1 MTDGRLP
8 DEQGDWPVPDLA
20 DTELAPFW
28 AATAQGRLLVQRC
41 EACGARRWPPRA
53 ACAACD
59 AQPARLGWAEVSGA
73 GRVYTWTE
81 VHRSP
86 LPHFRLLVPYTV
98 ALVELHDDPRLRM
111 LGLLDRGPQPG
122 DLVTVGMP
130 VRVHFR
136 NVAAGVYLPTWQP
149 GQ

>member
-1 MTDGRLP
+1 
-8 DEQGDWPVPDLA
+8 
-20 DTELAPFW
+20 
-28 AATAQGRLLVQRC
+28 
-41 EACGARRWPPRA
+41 
-53 ACAACD
+53 
-59 AQPARLGWAEVSGA
+59 
-73 GRVYTWTE
+73 

-111 LGLLDRGPQPG
+111 LGLLDRGPQAGG
-122 DLVTVGMP
+122 DPVTIGMP

-136 NVAAGVYLPTWQP
+136 NVAAGVCLPTWQA